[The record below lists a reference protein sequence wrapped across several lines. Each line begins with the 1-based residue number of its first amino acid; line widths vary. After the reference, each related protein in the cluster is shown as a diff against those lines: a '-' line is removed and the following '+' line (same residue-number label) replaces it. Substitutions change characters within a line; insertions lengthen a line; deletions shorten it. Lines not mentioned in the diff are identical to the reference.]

1 MELKKL
7 HLGTMSYAVDS
18 MDEVAHQLATA
29 FGVSGELLAAPC
41 SHDDWLI
48 YVTFKRFRISHS
60 AFKTVKSSNWGCSG
74 YTR

>member
-29 FGVSGELLAAPC
+29 LGVPTPAGQEFFAVLRAVS
-41 SHDDWLI
+41 
-48 YVTFKRFRISHS
+48 
-60 AFKTVKSSNWGCSG
+60 
-74 YTR
+74 

>member
-29 FGVSGELLAAPC
+29 LGVPPVSSALLSP
-41 SHDDWLI
+41 
-48 YVTFKRFRISHS
+48 
-60 AFKTVKSSNWGCSG
+60 AFKILD
-74 YTR
+74 